1 MDKNITIRDVAR
13 AAGVSP
19 GTASR
24 ALNNS
29 PLVAEATRQAVLE
42 AARRLNYQPNIMAR
56 RLSLGKTLTI
66 AILAPFFT
74 RPAFVARLRGIV
86 QALQDTS
93 YDLLIHNI
101 DNPESRAQVFEQM
114 LRTRRVDGAIIISLP
129 MDATTR
135 ETIVQSETPIVLIDI
150 PTSQDLPVSQ
160 VVVDDVQGGRQATEH
175 LIALGHRRIAF
186 LGDKADPHF
195 AFTSSKHR
203 HQGYQQ
209 ALQNAGI
216 PLETRYYREC
226 DIARQAARLATL
238 DLLQESPRPTAIFAA
253 SDTQAMGVLEAARE
267 MHLRVPQDLSVIGYD
282 DLDVS
287 EHIQLSTVHQQLVTS
302 GVLGARLLLRHLD
315 DPTTACTREQLH
327 THVVARSTTAPPGQI
342 S

>member
-1 MDKNITIRDVAR
+1 MEKNVTIRDVAR

-101 DNPESRAQVFEQM
+101 DNPESRTQVFEQM

-129 MDATTR
+129 LDAGTR
-135 ETIVQSETPIVLIDI
+135 AIISQSETPVVLIDT
-150 PTSQDLPVSQ
+150 PSSADLAVSQ
-160 VVVDDVQGGRQATEH
+160 VSVDDVAGGAQAVRH
-175 LIALGHRRIAF
+175 LLTLGHRRIAF
-186 LGDKADPHF
+186 LGDRADPYF
-195 AFTSSKHR
+195 EFTSSKHR
-203 HQGYQQ
+203 HVGYCQ
-209 ALQNAGI
+209 ALREAGLE
-216 PLETRYYREC
+216 PETRYYQEC
-226 DIARQAARLATL
+226 EISRTAARQAALQ
-238 DLLQESPRPTAIFAA
+238 LLRCSPRPTAIFAA
-253 SDTQAMGVLEAARE
+253 SDTQAMGVLEAARATGFK
-267 MHLRVPQDLSVIGYD
+267 VPEDLSVIGYD
-282 DLDVS
+282 DLDVA
-287 EHIQLSTVHQQLVTS
+287 EHIQLSTVHQQLVAS
-302 GVLGARLLLRHLD
+302 GERGARLLLAHLH
-315 DPTTACTREQLH
+315 DPNAPVTRETLT
-327 THVVARSTTAPPGQI
+327 THVVARRTTAPPGT
-342 S
+342 SA